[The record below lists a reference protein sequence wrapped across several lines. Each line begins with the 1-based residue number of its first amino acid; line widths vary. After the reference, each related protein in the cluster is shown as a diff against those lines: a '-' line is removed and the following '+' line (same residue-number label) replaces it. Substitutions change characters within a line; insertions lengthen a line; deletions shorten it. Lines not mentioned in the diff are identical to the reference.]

1 MSQCPV
7 IVDYKYL
14 GMFPKLSSMHASDV
28 TQKQLCDVKS
38 INKVCWLIY
47 EIKQDTKTLTI

>member
-1 MSQCPV
+1 MDNTSSFILLQEDEMCQCPV
-7 IVDYKYL
+7 IVDDKYL

-38 INKVCWLIY
+38 INKVC
-47 EIKQDTKTLTI
+47 

>member
-14 GMFPKLSSMHASDV
+14 GMFPKLSSMQASDV
-28 TQKQLCDVKS
+28 TQKQLHDVKS
-38 INKVCWLIY
+38 INKVC
-47 EIKQDTKTLTI
+47 